1 LDSFMAGG
9 FVNTPTLQPESRKYP
24 VIGSWLFSLLLLLIL
39 TGAIVRSAIAT
50 RLDDF
55 TIDEAYHI
63 AAGVSYVERADFR
76 LNPEHPPLVKLWVG
90 GFMSATGFHLSAFRE
105 IHDKNDERA
114 FTEGDVFL
122 HNDPD
127 SVQRRSRI
135 AMWLFSSVLLVLFA
149 LTIRRAFGPWAA
161 LGTALFLAIDPTIA
175 AYLPLVMTDL
185 PISLLGATAVVL
197 GATAFRTWLWKDLAA
212 CSIALGLALGAKH
225 SGLVFFAFLAL
236 TGALLAILLPLS
248 GPADSRLRRF
258 GKVVAVLLGALIILW
273 SHYFFHF
280 KESRGTTAEAFNRP
294 LVNKIED
301 IHSPL
306 YRFALRQMDAAH
318 IVPRAYI
325 WGLADTIRA
334 GMEGRAQFRLAF
346 GRLYYK
352 RAPIYFFPGVI
363 AVKLP
368 IGLSVLV
375 LMGLALFFARR
386 LPREWIFAVG
396 IVLLAS
402 ICFLVVLSF
411 GSSYGG
417 IRHALPVVV
426 LLAVMGG
433 ITTHAAVSSNSKLL
447 RAVVAVAFLAAAA
460 SALPVMRPW
469 EYYNEIVGGGK
480 NAYLYFDDEG
490 IDVNQ
495 RDKEIIRYYHQ
506 VLQPAGELPY
516 LGYGMSEA
524 EAKARSFDFVGFDL
538 KRDAVRLNST
548 TWSGTIFIGARDL
561 GRKLWWDVPT
571 LRAATPVIRLGNL
584 LVLRGSF
591 DLPGGQ
597 AEGLY
602 SVGIE
607 KLYAE
612 KPDLETAEHLLK
624 RSAALDPT
632 AFFVNIELGNLC
644 LKRGS
649 REDALRAYTTAL
661 QFAPNDP
668 TLRHSIEEQI
678 ARVASQPLQ
687 QISTLRNPQLE

>member
-1 LDSFMAGG
+1 M
-9 FVNTPTLQPESRKYP
+9 NTPTLQPGSPKHSA
-24 VIGSWLFSLLLLLIL
+24 IGSGLFFVLLLLIV

-63 AAGVSYVERADFR
+63 AAGVSYVQRADFR
-76 LNPEHPPLVKLWVG
+76 LNPEHPPLVKLWIGSV
-90 GFMSATGFHLSAFRE
+90 MSATGFRLSAFRE
-105 IHDKNDERA
+105 IHDKDDERV

-135 AMWLFSSVLLVLFA
+135 AMWLFSSVLLLLFA
-149 LTIRRAFGPWAA
+149 LAIRRTFGPWVA
-161 LGTALFLAIDPTIA
+161 LGTLLFLAIDPTIA
-175 AYLPLVMTDL
+175 ANLPLVMTDL

-197 GATAFRTWLWKDLAA
+197 GAAAFRTWLWTDLAA
-212 CSIALGLALGAKH
+212 CSVALGLALGAKH
-225 SGLVFFAFLAL
+225 SGLVFLAFLAL
-236 TGALLAILLPLS
+236 SGAVLAVLLPPS
-248 GPADSRLRRF
+248 GPADSRFRRF
-258 GKVVAVLLGALIILW
+258 GKLAAVLVGALMILW
-273 SHYFFHF
+273 SFYFFHF
-280 KESRGTTAEAFNRP
+280 KESRATTGEAFNRP

-301 IHSPL
+301 VHSRL
-306 YRFALRQMDAAH
+306 YGLALRQMAAAH

-334 GMEGRAQFRLAF
+334 GIEGRAQFRLAF

-363 AVKLP
+363 GVKLP
-368 IGLSVLV
+368 IGLGVLV
-375 LMGLALFFARR
+375 LMSLVLFFARR
-386 LPREWIFAVG
+386 LPREWILAVEM
-396 IVLLAS
+396 VLLAS
-402 ICFLVVLSF
+402 VWFLVVLGF

-480 NAYLYFDDEG
+480 NAYLYFNDEG

-506 VLQPAGELPY
+506 VLQATGELPY

-524 EAKARSFDFVGFDL
+524 EAKARGFDFVGFDL

-561 GRKLWWDVPT
+561 GRRLWWDLPT
-571 LRAATPVIRLGNL
+571 LRAATPVIRLGNV

-597 AEGLY
+597 AEALY
-602 SVGIE
+602 SAGCD

-612 KPDLETAEHLLK
+612 KPDLEVAEHLLK
-624 RSAALDPT
+624 QSAGLDPT
-632 AFFVNIELGNLC
+632 AFFVNIELGNVC

-649 REDALRAYTTAL
+649 REDALRAYTIAL

-668 TLRHSIEEQI
+668 TLRHSINEQI
-678 ARVASQPLQ
+678 GRVASQPLQ

>member
-1 LDSFMAGG
+1 MR
-9 FVNTPTLQPESRKYP
+9 TPTLQPQSPKYS

-50 RLDDF
+50 PLDDF

-63 AAGVSYVERADFR
+63 AAGVCYVERADFR

-90 GFMSATGFHLSAFRE
+90 GFMSATGFNLSAFRE
-105 IHDKNDERA
+105 IHDKQDERA

-127 SVQRRSRI
+127 SVKRRSRI
-135 AMWLFSSVLLVLFA
+135 AMWLFSSLLLVLFA
-149 LTIRRAFGPWAA
+149 LAIRRAFGPWVA

-175 AYLPLVMTDL
+175 ANLPLAMTDL

-197 GATAFRTWLWKDLAA
+197 GATAFRTWLWTDLAA
-212 CSIALGLALGAKH
+212 CSVALGLALGAKH
-225 SGLVFFAFLAL
+225 SGLVFLAFLAL
-236 TGALLAILLPLS
+236 SGAVLAILLPPS
-248 GPADSRLRRF
+248 GPSDSCFRRF
-258 GKVVAVLLGALIILW
+258 GKLAAVLLGALIILW
-273 SHYFFHF
+273 SFYFFHL
-280 KESRGTTAEAFNRP
+280 KESRGTTVEAFNRP
-294 LVNKIED
+294 LASKIED
-301 IHSPL
+301 VHSPF
-306 YRFALRQMDAAH
+306 YRFALGQMAAIH
-318 IVPRAYI
+318 VVPRAYI

-334 GMEGRAQFRLAF
+334 GIEGRAQFRLAF

-352 RAPIYFFPGVI
+352 REPKYFFPGVI
-363 AVKLP
+363 GVKLP

-386 LPREWIFAVG
+386 LPREWILAVG
-396 IVLLAS
+396 MVLLAS
-402 ICFLVVLSF
+402 VWFVGVLSS

-433 ITTHAAVSSNSKLL
+433 ITTHAAVPSNSKLL
-447 RAVVAVAFLAAAA
+447 RAVVAVAFLVAAA

-469 EYYNEIVGGGK
+469 EYYNEIVGGGQ
-480 NAYLYFDDEG
+480 NAYLYFNDEG

-506 VLQPAGELPY
+506 ILQPAGELPY

-524 EAKARSFDFVGFDL
+524 EAKARGFDFVGFDL
-538 KRDAVRLNST
+538 KRDAIRLNST

-561 GRKLWWDVPT
+561 GRKLWWDLPT
-571 LRAATPVIRLGNL
+571 LRAATPVIRFGNV

-602 SVGIE
+602 SEGTE
-607 KLYAE
+607 KCSQFTMIMSSA
-612 KPDLETAEHLLK
+612 PRATDK
-624 RSAALDPT
+624 R
-632 AFFVNIELGNLC
+632 N
-644 LKRGS
+644 
-649 REDALRAYTTAL
+649 
-661 QFAPNDP
+661 
-668 TLRHSIEEQI
+668 
-678 ARVASQPLQ
+678 
-687 QISTLRNPQLE
+687 